1 MSEESFRDI
10 IYTAD
15 EEGHRKWVFATKP
28 VGKLYNARTLVS
40 ILYLIIFFTLP
51 FLKLNGEPLFLFNI
65 PDRKFIIFGNIFW
78 PQDFFLF
85 AMAMLSFLVFII
97 FFTVIYGRVFC
108 GWACPQTVFMEMIFR
123 RIEYWIEG
131 SAEQQRKLAK
141 QPWNREKILKKTTK
155 HIVFYAVSFFIGN
168 TFLAYI
174 IGVDE
179 LFKIV
184 QEPLSENIVLF
195 IAMIA
200 FSAAF
205 YAVFAFLREM
215 ICLFACPYG
224 RLQGVLLD
232 KNSIVVAYDYKR
244 GEPRG
249 HLKHG
254 QIEENN
260 GDCIDCH
267 LCVKVCPT
275 GIDIRNGT
283 QLECVN
289 CTACIDACNSVMEKI
304 HKPKGLIRYA
314 SENNIAVGQK
324 MSFTPRMKAYSV
336 VLFALLGVFTF
347 LLLTRTDIEATI
359 TRAPGQLYQ
368 KPDSLHISNLYNVKL
383 TNKTHKE
390 LNVTLKLEDLDGTI
404 KLIGND
410 IHVKSESLQETTFFL
425 TLNRKDITEMNMP
438 IHIEVYSGDEKIKS
452 VKTTFFGP
460 PK

>member
-1 MSEESFRDI
+1 MPSESFRDI

-15 EEGHRKWVFATKP
+15 QEGHRKWVYAIKP
-28 VGKLYNARTLVS
+28 HGRLYNLRTLVS
-40 ILYLIIFFTLP
+40 VFYLIIFFTLP
-51 FLKLNGEPLFLFNI
+51 FLKLHGEPLFLLNI
-65 PDRKFIIFGNIFW
+65 PERRFILFGFIFW

-85 AMAMLSFLVFII
+85 AMAMLTFLVFII

-108 GWACPQTVFMEMIFR
+108 GWACPQTVFMEMVFR

-131 SAEQQRKLAK
+131 SAEQQKKLNK
-141 QPWNREKILKKTTK
+141 QPWAGGKIYKKSLK
-155 HIVFYAVSFFIGN
+155 HIVFFAVSFLIGN

-179 LFKIV
+179 LFVIV
-184 QEPLSENIVLF
+184 REPIAAHAGLL
-195 IAMIA
+195 IAMLG

-215 ICLFACPYG
+215 VCLFVCPYG

-232 KNSIVVAYDYKR
+232 KHSIVVGYDYKR

-254 QIEENN
+254 KVEENN

-289 CTACIDACNSVMEKI
+289 CTACIDACDSVMEKI

-314 SENNIAVGQK
+314 SENNIASGEKLQ
-324 MSFTPRMKAYSV
+324 FTPRMKAYSF
-336 VLFALLGVFTF
+336 VLIALLGLLSF
-347 LLLTRTDIEATI
+347 LMVTRTDVQATI
-359 TRAPGQLYQ
+359 TRVQGQLYQ
-368 KPDSLHISNLYNVKL
+368 KPDSLHISNLYNIKL
-383 TNKTHKE
+383 TNKTRKDLPVH
-390 LNVTLKLEDLDGTI
+390 LQLEDIDGDI
-404 KLIGND
+404 KLIGDD
-410 IHVKSESLQETTFFL
+410 ILVKGESLNETTFFL
-425 TLNRKDITEMNMP
+425 TLSRNDLDKMKMEIDIA
-438 IHIEVYSGDEKIKS
+438 VYSGDEKIKT
-452 VKTTFFGP
+452 VETTFFGP

>member
-1 MSEESFRDI
+1 MSDESFRDI

-15 EEGHRKWVFATKP
+15 EEGHRKWVFATQPK
-28 VGKLYNARTLVS
+28 GKLYSARTLVS
-40 ILYLIIFFTLP
+40 ILYLAIFFLLP
-51 FLKLNGEPLFLFNI
+51 FLKIHGEPLFLFNI
-65 PDRKFIIFGNIFW
+65 PERKFIIFGFIFW

-131 SAEQQRKLAK
+131 TAEQQRKLNK
-141 QPWNREKILKKTTK
+141 QAWNREKILKKSAK
-155 HIVFYAVSFFIGN
+155 HIVFYAVSFLIGN

-195 IAMIA
+195 IAMIG

-232 KNSIVVAYDYKR
+232 KHSIVVAYDYKR

-249 HLKHG
+249 HLKHE
-254 QIEENN
+254 QVQENN

-314 SENNIAVGQK
+314 SENNIAVGEK
-324 MSFTPRMKAYSV
+324 MSFTPRMKAYSI
-336 VLFALLGVFTF
+336 VLVALMGVFSF

-390 LNVTLKLEDLDGTI
+390 LDVRLQLEELDGTI

-425 TLNRKDITEMNMP
+425 TLNRKDITKMNMP
-438 IHIEVYSGDEKIKS
+438 LRIAVYAGDEKIKS